1 MKKFIFFSVCI
12 LLPFIPLEAKK
23 KNRNPEIPILAWY
36 SIPGG
41 EFATEEHYQEL
52 KDCGFTYSFAHIYNY
67 ENAIQALDL
76 CAKVGLKSIFM
87 CPELEKQPEETVRK
101 VMNHPGL
108 GGYFL
113 RDEPGNDA
121 MDGLGE
127 WARRIQS
134 VDSKHPCYLNLL
146 PVHGLP
152 EGTYEEHLRLFD
164 EKVPL
169 PQLSYDHY
177 PVNMNE
183 KGEVYLNP
191 RFYQNLEMVSAEGK
205 RVGKPFWAF
214 ALSTAHGPYPIP
226 TIDHLRLQMYSDL
239 AYGAQLLQYFTY
251 WNPGTE
257 TWDFHQA
264 PVTQKGLRSTVYD
277 LVREFNQEIQRR
289 AFVWLGSQM
298 ESVYHLGETIPLG
311 TTRLTSLPHHFRQ
324 LSVDKGS
331 ILVSTLV
338 NGDKHYVQIVNTS
351 PSQPAHIQLLTDDEV
366 SLVRRDATIQQASRY
381 ESLHVLA
388 PGDTEIYMY

>member
-1 MKKFIFFSVCI
+1 MKKIGI
-12 LLPFIPLEAKK
+12 LLLCTLLPLLPLGAKK
-23 KNRNPEIPILAWY
+23 KVHGPEIPILAWY

-41 EFATEEHYQEL
+41 KFATEEHYQEL
-52 KDCGFTYSFAHIYNY
+52 KDCGFTYSFAHIYKY
-67 ENAIQALDL
+67 EDAIQALDL

-87 CPELEKQPEETVRK
+87 CPELEKQPEE
-101 VMNHPGL
+101 L

-121 MDGLGE
+121 MDDIGE
-127 WARRIQS
+127 WARRIQK

-152 EGTYEEHLRLFD
+152 EGTYEDHLRIFD

-177 PVNMNE
+177 PVNVNE

-191 RFYQNLEMVSAEGK
+191 LFYQNLEMVSAEGK

-226 TIDHLRLQMYSDL
+226 TIDHLRLQMYSNL

-257 TWDFHQA
+257 IWNFHQA
-264 PVTQKGLRSTVYD
+264 PVTQEGLRSTVYD

-289 AFVWLGSQM
+289 AFVWKGCQM
-298 ESVYHLGETIPLG
+298 ESVYHLGENIPQGTI
-311 TTRLTSLPHHFRQ
+311 RLTTLPQHFHQ
-324 LSVDKGS
+324 LNVEKGT
-331 ILVSTLV
+331 ILVSTLE
-338 NGDKHYVQIVNTS
+338 NGGKHYVQIVNTS
-351 PSQPAHIQLLTDDEV
+351 PAHPAQFQLLTDDSV
-366 SLVRRDATIQQASRY
+366 SLIRRDATTQPANLY
-381 ESLHVLA
+381 ESLHILA
-388 PGDTEIYMY
+388 PGDTEIYTY

>member
-1 MKKFIFFSVCI
+1 MKKVSI
-12 LLPFIPLEAKK
+12 LLLCVLLPLFPIGAKK
-23 KNRNPEIPILAWY
+23 KARNSEIPILAWY

-41 EFATEEHYQEL
+41 KYATVEHYQEL
-52 KDCGFTYSFAHIYNY
+52 KDCGFTYSFAHIYKY
-67 ENAIQALDL
+67 EDAIQALDL

-87 CPELEKQPEETVRK
+87 CPELEKEPEEIVRK

-113 RDEPGNDA
+113 RDEPGNNA
-121 MDGLGE
+121 MDDLGE
-127 WARRIQS
+127 WARRIQK
-134 VDSKHPCYLNLL
+134 VDHKHPCYLNLL

-152 EGTYEEHLRLFD
+152 EGTYGEHLRLFD

-177 PVNMNE
+177 PVNVNE
-183 KGEVYLNP
+183 KGETYLNP
-191 RFYQNLEMVSAEGK
+191 FFYQNLEMVSAEGK

-214 ALSTAHGPYPIP
+214 ALSTAHGSYPIP
-226 TIDHLRLQMYSDL
+226 TIDHLRLQMYSNL

-264 PVTQKGLRSTVYD
+264 PVTQQGLRSTVYD

-289 AFVWLGSQM
+289 AFVWKGCRM
-298 ESVYHLGETIPLG
+298 ESVYHLGESIPKG
-311 TTRLTSLPHHFRQ
+311 TTLLTTLPQHFRQ
-324 LSVDKGS
+324 LSLNKGS

-351 PSQPAHIQLLTDDEV
+351 PAHPAQFQLLTDDEV
-366 SLVRRDATIQQASRY
+366 KLVRRDASMQKASLY
-381 ESLHVLA
+381 EPLHILA
-388 PGDTEIYMY
+388 PGDTEIYTY

>member
-1 MKKFIFFSVCI
+1 MKKIGLLLLCT
-12 LLPFIPLEAKK
+12 LLPLFPLGAKK
-23 KNRNPEIPILAWY
+23 KVHDPEIPILAWY
-36 SIPGG
+36 SIPCGK
-41 EFATEEHYQEL
+41 FATEEHYQEL
-52 KDCGFTYSFAHIYNY
+52 KDCGFTYSFAPIYKY
-67 ENAIQALDL
+67 EDAIQTLDL

-87 CPELEKQPEETVRK
+87 CPELEKQPEVIVRK
-101 VMNHPGL
+101 VMRHPGL

-113 RDEPGNDA
+113 RDEPDNDA
-121 MDGLGE
+121 MDDIGE
-127 WARRIQS
+127 WARRIQK

-152 EGTYEEHLRLFD
+152 EGTYEDHLRLFD

-177 PVNMNE
+177 PVNVNE

-191 RFYQNLEMVSAEGK
+191 LFYQNLEMVSAEGK

-226 TIDHLRLQMYSDL
+226 TLEHLRLQMYSNL

-257 TWDFHQA
+257 IWNFHQA
-264 PVTQKGLRSTVYD
+264 PVTQEGLRSTVYD
-277 LVREFNQEIQRR
+277 LVRELNQEIQRR
-289 AFVWLGSQM
+289 AFVWKDCQM
-298 ESVYHLGETIPLG
+298 ESVCHLGEIIPKG
-311 TTRLTSLPHHFRQ
+311 TARLTTLPQHFRQ
-324 LSVDKGS
+324 LSVEKGT

-338 NGDKHYVQIVNTS
+338 NGGKHYVQIVNTS
-351 PSQPAHIQLLTDDEV
+351 PAHYAQFQLLTDDRV
-366 SLVRRDATIQQASRY
+366 SLIRRDATTQPAILY
-381 ESLHVLA
+381 ESLHILA
-388 PGDTEIYMY
+388 PGDTEIYTY